1 VVLQLGVHHRLQLPL
16 LTASPPGCRPRRQPG
31 IPWER
36 ALRLGERQGSPG
48 EPPPAAG
55 AADFDAE
62 LARRRLER
70 WRAQS
75 PFTDPLLLER
85 RLRAAGL
92 SERRMLR
99 LLGESDGALRRR
111 SRRPGWVRE
120 LAAGLRHEA
129 RELPAGAAEGRDDP
143 LRVFAPLIAHAVDEL
158 ARRGAALARGANA
171 AAVDVAA
178 FARDHGALLARQLR
192 TRVLRVL
199 AVELRIASLE
209 GKLAG
214 EGPEERFRAFLDAC
228 SGAERRGEL
237 LARYPVLGRML
248 ATAIR
253 HWLDFGLELLAHAV
267 HDREAIAE
275 LFAGGADPGPLC
287 GTDAETGDLHRGG
300 RCVVIARFA
309 SGLRVVYKP
318 KPLAV
323 DRHFQELLAWLN
335 DRGADPAFRTLRILD
350 RGEHGW
356 EEHVAAAPCTA
367 AAEVE
372 RFYRR
377 IGGYLALLYLVDAT
391 DLHLEN
397 LIAAGEHPMLVD
409 LESLFHARAQRQF
422 PLRKGVPLE
431 PSVLRTGLLPQRRQA
446 ASGAQAPDISGLFGA
461 AGQLSAEPLPHW
473 VDAGTDGMRL
483 ARDPLRMPGG
493 SNQPSLAGAEVDLL
507 DYGPAI
513 VAGLRHVYGL
523 LLDHRAELLAADG
536 PLAAFA
542 GDPVR
547 VLLRPTMIYAKLLT
561 EGTHPHV
568 LGNALELERHFDRLW
583 VAAEQTLL
591 DAVIPSEQ
599 DDLWEGDVPLFT
611 SRPSSRDL
619 WDSRG
624 RRIPDF
630 WDAPSLEV
638 VLDRVRGLSPEDLLR
653 QTWFVRASLATRVAN
668 AHRSRLPSYE
678 LAADA
683 PAARR
688 EDLLAAALEI
698 GARLELL
705 AVQSDGEAH
714 WWGLE
719 LLASGWS
726 LADLQWDL
734 YGGLLGIAL
743 FLAYL
748 GELAGERRYR
758 ALAEATTLAA
768 RRLLAK
774 QARDD
779 RAPPAAIGAFDG
791 LGGAIYALCHL
802 ARLWRQPELLA
813 EAEELAALVC
823 GRVERDQAFDVMSG
837 SAGALAALLVLHG
850 EAPDAGALGAAAA
863 CGERLLAGAT
873 RLAVGIG
880 WPKRKNEPPLTGFSH
895 GAAGIA
901 WALARLGAA
910 TGDERY
916 RAAARD
922 AIAYERSLAMDE
934 IGNWRDL
941 RRLEPAPGQPAAEPV
956 PMWAWCHGAPG
967 IGLAR
972 LATRPWLDD
981 PAIDREIDTALAS
994 TLRRGFGMNHSLCHG
1009 DLGNLEFLLHARRRP
1024 RGARLQP
1031 HIDRLAAQALAGIRR
1046 QGCLC
1051 GVPEGLE
1058 TPGLMTG
1065 LAGIGYGLLRLADP
1079 DRVPAVLI
1087 LEPPRSGPSGPYSHR
1102 SRSAAATASRS
1113 GAGV

>member
-1 VVLQLGVHHRLQLPL
+1 MPHELQLPL
-16 LTASPPGCRPRRQPG
+16 LSTSHPGCRRRRQPA
-31 IPWER
+31 ISWER
-36 ALRLGERQGSPG
+36 ALRIGERQGPPG
-48 EPPPAAG
+48 EPLPGAG
-55 AADFDAE
+55 AGTGDFDE
-62 LARRRLER
+62 DLARRRLER

-75 PFTDPLLLER
+75 PFTDPLLFER
-85 RLRAAGL
+85 RLRATGL
-92 SERRMLR
+92 AESELLR
-99 LLGESDGALRRR
+99 LLGEPDGTLRRR
-111 SRRPGWVRE
+111 SRRPRWAAE
-120 LAAGLRHEA
+120 LAAALRHET
-129 RELPAGAAEGRDDP
+129 RELPAGTAEGRDDP
-143 LRVFAPLIAHAVDEL
+143 LRVFAPLIARAVDEL
-158 ARRGAALARGANA
+158 VRRGSALARGAKA
-171 AAVDVAA
+171 AAVDVEA
-178 FARDHGALLARQLR
+178 FARGHGALLASQLR

-199 AVELRIASLE
+199 AVELRIEGLE
-209 GKLAG
+209 GRLTGA
-214 EGPEERFRAFLDAC
+214 GPEERFRSFLDAC
-228 SGAERRGEL
+228 SGTERRRAL

-267 HDREAIAE
+267 DDRDAIVE
-275 LFAGGADPGPLC
+275 LFAAGGDPGPLC
-287 GTDAETGDLHRGG
+287 GIDGETGDLHRQG

-335 DRGADPAFRTLRILD
+335 ERGADPAFRTLRILD
-350 RGEHGW
+350 RGGHGW
-356 EEHVAAAPCTA
+356 EEHVAAAPCA
-367 AAEVE
+367 AAIEVE

-397 LIAAGEHPMLVD
+397 LIAAGEQPMLVD
-409 LESLFHARAQRQF
+409 LESLFHARAHRRF
-422 PLRKGVPLE
+422 PLQKGSPLE

-446 ASGAQAPDISGLFGA
+446 ASGAQAPDISGLFGG

-473 VDAGTDGMRL
+473 VAAGTDGMRL
-483 ARDPLRMPGG
+483 ARDPLRLPGG
-493 SNQPSLAGAEVDLL
+493 SNQPRLAGAEVDLL
-507 DYGPAI
+507 D
-513 VAGLRHVYGL
+513 
-523 LLDHRAELLAADG
+523 HREELLAADG

-547 VLLRPTMIYAKLLT
+547 VLLRPTMVYARLLT

-583 VAAEQTLL
+583 VAAEQTLM

-599 DDLWEGDVPLFT
+599 DDLWAGDIPLFT

-630 WDAPSLEV
+630 WDAPSMEV
-638 VLDRVRGLSPEDLLR
+638 VLERVRGLSPADLLR

-678 LAADA
+678 LVADA
-683 PAARR
+683 PPAGR

-698 GARLELL
+698 GGRLEAL
-705 AVQSDGEAH
+705 AVQSDGEAS
-714 WWGLE
+714 WWGLN

-726 LADLQWDL
+726 LADVQWDL

-748 GELAGERRYR
+748 AELGGEPRHR
-758 ALAEATTLAA
+758 ALAEAATAAA

-774 QARDD
+774 EGRDE
-779 RAPPAAIGAFDG
+779 RAPPATIGAFDG
-791 LGGAIYALCHL
+791 LGGAIHALCHL
-802 ARLWRQPELLA
+802 ARLWRQPELLT
-813 EAEELAALVC
+813 EAERLAALVR
-823 GRVERDQAFDVMSG
+823 GRIENDQAFDVMGGAAGALIVLLVLHRESPG
-837 SAGALAALLVLHG
+837 AGALA
-850 EAPDAGALGAAAA
+850 AAAA

-873 RLAVGIG
+873 RTPAGIG
-880 WPKRKNEPPLTGFSH
+880 WPKRQGEPPLTGFSH

-901 WALARLGAA
+901 WALARLAAA

-922 AIAYERSLAMDE
+922 AIAYERSLWSSE

-941 RRLEPAPGQPAAEPV
+941 RRLETAPGQPATEPV

-972 LATRPWLDD
+972 LATRPWLE
-981 PAIDREIDTALAS
+981 DRRIEAEIEAALAS
-994 TLRRGFGMNHSLCHG
+994 TLRHGFGMNHSLCHG
-1009 DLGNLEFLLHARRRP
+1009 DLGNLELLLQARRRP
-1024 RGARLQP
+1024 GHEHLQP
-1031 HIDRLAAQALAGIRR
+1031 PIDRLAAQILAGIRR
-1046 QGCLC
+1046 QGHLC

-1065 LAGIGYGLLRLADP
+1065 LAGIGYGLLRLSDP
-1079 DRVPAVLI
+1079 DSIPSVLT
-1087 LEPPRSGPSGPYSHR
+1087 LEPPPSSPGSE
-1102 SRSAAATASRS
+1102 
-1113 GAGV
+1113 G

>member
-1 VVLQLGVHHRLQLPL
+1 VVLQLGVPHALQLPL
-16 LTASPPGCRPRRQPG
+16 LSASHPGCRRRRQPG

-36 ALRLGERQGSPG
+36 ALRLGERLGSPG
-48 EPPPAAG
+48 EPLPAAS
-55 AADFDAE
+55 ADDCDE
-62 LARRRLER
+62 DLARRRLGR

-75 PFTDPLLLER
+75 PFHDPLLLER
-85 RLRAAGL
+85 RLRATGL
-92 SERRMLR
+92 SESRMLR

-111 SRRPGWVRE
+111 SRRPGWAEE
-120 LAAGLRHEA
+120 LAAGLRYEA
-129 RELPAGAAEGRDDP
+129 RELPAGATEGRDDP
-143 LRVFAPLIAHAVDEL
+143 LRVFTPLIARAVDEL
-158 ARRGAALARGANA
+158 ARRGGTLARGVNA
-171 AAVDVAA
+171 AAVDVDA

-199 AVELRIASLE
+199 AVELRIEGLE
-209 GKLAG
+209 GRLAG
-214 EGPEERFRAFLDAC
+214 AGPEERFRSFLDAC
-228 SGAERRGEL
+228 SGAERRREL

-253 HWLDFGLELLAHAV
+253 NWLDFGLELLAHAV
-267 HDREAIAE
+267 RDREAIVE
-275 LFAGGADPGPLC
+275 LFAAGGDPGPLC
-287 GTDAETGDLHRGG
+287 GIDAETGDLHRRG

-318 KPLAV
+318 KPLAA

-350 RGEHGW
+350 CGEHGW
-356 EEHVAAAPCTA
+356 EEHVAAAPCAA

-372 RFYRR
+372 SFYRR

-409 LESLFHARAQRQF
+409 LESLFHARAQRRF
-422 PLRKGVPLE
+422 PLQKGAPLE

-446 ASGAQAPDISGLFGA
+446 ASGAQAPDISGLFGG
-461 AGQLSAEPLPHW
+461 AGQLSAEALPHW
-473 VDAGTDGMRL
+473 VDVGTDGMRL
-483 ARDPLRMPGG
+483 ARDPLRLPGG

-507 DYGPAI
+507 DYGPTI

-523 LLDHRAELLAADG
+523 LLDHRGELLAADG
-536 PLAAFA
+536 PLAAFG

-547 VLLRPTMIYAKLLT
+547 VLLRPTMVYAKLLT
-561 EGTHPHV
+561 EGSHPHV

-583 VAAEQTLL
+583 VAAEQTLM

-599 DDLWEGDVPLFT
+599 DDLWAGDIPLFT

-638 VLDRVRGLSPEDLLR
+638 VLERVRGLSPADLLR

-683 PAARR
+683 PAAKR
-688 EDLLAAALEI
+688 EDLLAAALAI
-698 GARLELL
+698 GERLDVL
-705 AVQSDGEAH
+705 AVQSDGEAF
-714 WWGLE
+714 WWGLN

-726 LADLQWDL
+726 LADVQWDL

-748 GELAGERRYR
+748 AELSGERRYR
-758 ALAEATTLAA
+758 ALAEAATSAA

-779 RAPPAAIGAFDG
+779 RAPPATIGAFDG

-813 EAEELAALVC
+813 EAERLAALVR
-823 GRVERDQAFDVMSG
+823 GRIERDQVFDVMGG
-837 SAGALAALLVLHG
+837 SAGALIALLVLHG
-850 EAPDAGALGAAAA
+850 EAPGTGALAAAAA

-873 RLAVGIG
+873 RMAAGIG
-880 WPKRKNEPPLTGFSH
+880 WPKREDEPPLTGFSH

-901 WALARLGAA
+901 WALARLAAA
-910 TGDERY
+910 TGEERY

-922 AIAYERSLAMDE
+922 AIAYERSLWSCE

-941 RRLEPAPGQPAAEPV
+941 RRLETAPGQPATEPV

-972 LATRPWLDD
+972 LAALPCLED
-981 PAIDREIDTALAS
+981 PQIGAEIEAALAS

-1009 DLGNLEFLLHARRRP
+1009 DLGNLELLLHARRRP
-1024 RGARLQP
+1024 EGHHLQS
-1031 HIDRLAAQALAGIRR
+1031 HIDRLAAQVLAGIRR

-1065 LAGIGYGLLRLADP
+1065 LSGIGYGLLRLADP
-1079 DRVPAVLI
+1079 ESIPSVLT
-1087 LEPPRSGPSGPYSHR
+1087 LERPIS
-1102 SRSAAATASRS
+1102 
-1113 GAGV
+1113 

>member
-1 VVLQLGVHHRLQLPL
+1 VVLQLGVRHALQLPL
-16 LTASPPGCRPRRQPG
+16 LTSSHPGCRRRRQPG
-31 IPWER
+31 IAWER
-36 ALRLGERQGSPG
+36 ALRLGERLGPRG
-48 EPPPAAG
+48 EALSAVGAG
-55 AADFDAE
+55 DFDE
-62 LARRRLER
+62 NLARRRLGR

-85 RLRAAGL
+85 RLRATGL
-92 SERRMLR
+92 SESRMLR

-111 SRRPGWVRE
+111 SRRPGWAAE

-129 RELPAGAAEGRDDP
+129 QELPAGAAEGRDDP
-143 LRVFAPLIAHAVDEL
+143 LRVFAPLIARAVDEL
-158 ARRGAALARGANA
+158 VRRGGALTRGAKA
-171 AAVDVAA
+171 AAVDVEA
-178 FARDHGALLARQLR
+178 FARDHAVLLARQLR

-199 AVELRIASLE
+199 AVELRIEGLE
-209 GKLAG
+209 GRLAG
-214 EGPEERFRAFLDAC
+214 AGPEERFRSFLDAC
-228 SGAERRGEL
+228 SGAERRREL

-253 HWLDFGLELLAHAV
+253 NWLGFGLELLAHAV
-267 HDREAIAE
+267 GDREAIVE
-275 LFAGGADPGPLC
+275 LFAADGDPGPLC
-287 GTDAETGDLHRGG
+287 GVDGETGDLHRRG

-318 KPLAV
+318 KPLAA

-356 EEHVAAAPCTA
+356 EEHVAAAPCAA

-409 LESLFHARAQRQF
+409 LESLFHARAQRRFLLQ
-422 PLRKGVPLE
+422 KGAPLE

-446 ASGAQAPDISGLFGA
+446 ASGAQAPDISGLFGG

-473 VDAGTDGMRL
+473 VDVGTDGMRL

-493 SNQPSLAGAEVDLL
+493 RNQPRLAGAEVDLL
-507 DYGPAI
+507 DHGAEI

-523 LLDHRAELLAADG
+523 LLDHRGELLAADG

-547 VLLRPTMIYAKLLT
+547 VLLRPTMVYAKLLT

-583 VAAEQTLL
+583 VAAEQTLM

-599 DDLWEGDVPLFT
+599 DDLWEGDIPLFT

-619 WDSRG
+619 WDSLG

-638 VLDRVRGLSPEDLLR
+638 VLERVRGLSPADLLR

-683 PAARR
+683 PPARR

-705 AVQSDGEAH
+705 AVPSDGEAF
-714 WWGLE
+714 WWGLN

-726 LADLQWDL
+726 LADVQWDL

-748 GELAGERRYR
+748 DKLSGEPRHR
-758 ALAEATTLAA
+758 ALAEAATAAA

-774 QARDD
+774 EARDD
-779 RAPPAAIGAFDG
+779 RAQPAAIGIGAFDG

-802 ARLWRQPELLA
+802 ARLWRRPELLA
-813 EAEELAALVC
+813 EAERLAALVR
-823 GRVERDQAFDVMSG
+823 GRIERDQAFDVMGG
-837 SAGALAALLVLHG
+837 SAGALIALLVLDG
-850 EAPDAGALGAAAA
+850 EAPGAGALAAAAA
-863 CGERLLAGAT
+863 CGEQLLAGAA
-873 RLAVGIG
+873 RLAAGTG
-880 WPKRKNEPPLTGFSH
+880 WPKREDEPPLTGFSH

-910 TGDERY
+910 TGEERY
-916 RAAARD
+916 RAAARA
-922 AIAYERSLAMDE
+922 AIAYERSLWSAE

-941 RRLEPAPGQPAAEPV
+941 RRLEPAPGQPATEPV

-972 LATRPWLDD
+972 LATRPWLED
-981 PAIDREIDTALAS
+981 PAIDGEIEAALAS
-994 TLRRGFGMNHSLCHG
+994 TLQRGFGMNHSLCHG
-1009 DLGNLEFLLHARRRP
+1009 DLGNLDLLLQARRRP
-1024 RGARLQP
+1024 DGERLQP
-1031 HIDRLAAQALAGIRR
+1031 HIDRLAAQVLAGIRS

-1079 DRVPAVLI
+1079 EKVPAVLT
-1087 LEPPRSGPSGPYSHR
+1087 LEPPIS
-1102 SRSAAATASRS
+1102 
-1113 GAGV
+1113 